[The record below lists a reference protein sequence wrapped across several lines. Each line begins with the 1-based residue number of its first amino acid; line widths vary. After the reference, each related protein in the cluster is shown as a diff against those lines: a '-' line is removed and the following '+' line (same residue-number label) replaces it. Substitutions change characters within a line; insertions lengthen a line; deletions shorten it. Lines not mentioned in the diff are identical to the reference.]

1 MAIPQIV
8 AGAYSST
15 YNAKACGMTRDGYRL
30 SHEFFKRL
38 ITADEGGDTPLN
50 AVYRGRAQ
58 FCEFELIEALKAAVV
73 DLIEPYSDPYTL
85 GEVGA
90 TDLTVGLC
98 TGAAKA
104 LILTSLG
111 ACTASPAAITLPLCI
126 LAEGYPI
133 NLLHSSDPRNIP
145 IRLRVYPG
153 TDGVFA
159 TVS

>member
-15 YNAKACGMTRDGYRL
+15 YKTLAAGMTRDGYRL

-50 AVYRGRAQ
+50 AIYRGRAQ
-58 FCEFELIEALKAAVV
+58 FVEFELIEALKAAVV
-73 DLIEPYSDPYTL
+73 ELIEPYGDPFTL
-85 GEVGA
+85 GVIGQTDMTVGA
-90 TDLTVGLC
+90 C
-98 TGAAKA
+98 TGIAGA
-104 LILTSLG
+104 LIMTSLG
-111 ACTASPAAITLPLCI
+111 ACTASPASITLPHCI
-126 LAEGYPI
+126 LAEGYPV

-145 IRLRVYPG
+145 IRLRAYPSSL
-153 TDGVFA
+153 GVFA